1 MRSNALSTN
10 GVIDSD
16 VELLV
21 SLPPHGGAA
30 EHRAMQATH
39 AMEKRLEMQNII
51 YIYISEV
58 YMYTKE
64 I

>member
-30 EHRAMQATH
+30 EHRTMQATH